1 MPREKM
7 NRPANLAAG
16 KLVNLKLIGLNGN
29 AWALLDT
36 FSHHAKLEGWSQ
48 EDIDAV
54 CDAAMSGDYED
65 EEDDE

>member
-48 EDIDAV
+48 EDIVASV
-54 CDAAMSGDYED
+54 
-65 EEDDE
+65 